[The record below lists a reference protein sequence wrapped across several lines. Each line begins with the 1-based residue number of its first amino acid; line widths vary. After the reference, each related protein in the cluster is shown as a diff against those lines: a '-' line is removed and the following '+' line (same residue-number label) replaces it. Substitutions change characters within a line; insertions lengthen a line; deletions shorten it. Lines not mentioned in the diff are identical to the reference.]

1 MTLEKSINNLN
12 KRILIP
18 EVYNRYIYILL
29 ILVLFSYIYSVL
41 YNYDKLNNDYGD
53 KGKTVTSLV
62 IISILIFFIAILF
75 SNYKY
80 ISYYSN
86 YVLIT
91 SLIFISIS
99 IIVVFITADRLE
111 IKNDELVD
119 PVTTGIAFL
128 FSYVLSSVFTHK
140 GEI

>member
-12 KRILIP
+12 KRIKIP

-53 KGKTVTSLV
+53 KGKTVTSLI

-99 IIVVFITADRLE
+99 IIVIFLTADRLE

-140 GEI
+140 GEM

>member
-12 KRILIP
+12 KRIRIP

-29 ILVLFSYIYSVL
+29 ILVLISYIYSVL
-41 YNYDKLNNDYGD
+41 YSYDKLNNDYGD

-62 IISILIFFIAILF
+62 IISILIFFIAIFF

-99 IIVVFITADRLE
+99 IIIVFLNADRLE
-111 IKNDELVD
+111 IRNDELAD

-140 GEI
+140 GEM